1 MPIICP
7 YGVALLLDGP
17 KHTLP
22 KNVLCQV
29 WLKLVHWFL
38 RQFLKVVIVLSLF
51 CNYLLLEK
59 SIPGSSSFGQISSF
73 SAKDVMCQVWLKS
86 LNAIKVHLLLDFYFT
101 WGWPFF

>member
-1 MPIICP
+1 MPNICP
-7 YGVALLLDGP
+7 YGVALLLDRP

-51 CNYLLLEK
+51 CNYLLLDK
-59 SIPGSSSFGQISSF
+59 FPSF
-73 SAKDVMCQVWLKS
+73 SAKDIMCQDWLKS
-86 LNAIKVHLLLDFYFT
+86 AKEDL
-101 WGWPFF
+101 